1 MKLPLKKIK
10 YHSNCKFSDYQLSN
24 KSLPYRTGVAI
35 WCGDD
40 LAPLFQVNSG
50 IPRKDLVS
58 NMTKH
63 NYTVLADIHASTLQ
77 LIASVLKNKKE
88 HAQHFCNI
96 LADKHK

>member
-1 MKLPLKKIK
+1 MYMYIYILIIYTKVAFKIRYIQLPITLQ
-10 YHSNCKFSDYQLSN
+10 N
-24 KSLPYRTGVAI
+24 LPYRTGVAI

-77 LIASVLKNKKE
+77 FIAVVLKNKKE
-88 HAQHFCNI
+88 TC
-96 LADKHK
+96 